1 MQKRTQI
8 KVSKPENSPG
18 PIGWAEMG
26 LVPDRVIRAGI
37 RRLNRQRLVD
47 IHADDL
53 ELSSRELTSFVDEMN
68 QSSPHCLNLPTNS
81 TTRFRLIFLAS

>member
-1 MQKRTQI
+1 MSQMK
-8 KVSKPENSPG
+8 ENKSGNSTG

-53 ELSSRELTSFVDEMN
+53 ELSSRELTAFVDEMN
-68 QSSPHCLNLPTNS
+68 
-81 TTRFRLIFLAS
+81 ASVVAHMARIQ